1 MNKREG
7 AYIRLCPRNYCLMA
21 VRLIALATISGTL
34 QRFIL
39 RVLRER
45 RRTLAWL
52 TVSARIR
59 VTALAQDLGVT

>member
-1 MNKREG
+1 MT
-7 AYIRLCPRNYCLMA
+7 
-21 VRLIALATISGTL
+21 VRLIALATIIGTL

-45 RRTLAWL
+45 RRTLARL
-52 TVSARIR
+52 TVGACIR